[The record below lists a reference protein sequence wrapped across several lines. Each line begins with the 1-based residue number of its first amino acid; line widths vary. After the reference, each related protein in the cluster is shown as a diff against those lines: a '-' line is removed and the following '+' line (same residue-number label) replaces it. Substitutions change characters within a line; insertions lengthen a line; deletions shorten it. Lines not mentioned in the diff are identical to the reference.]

1 VCALQQ
7 YSTYTP
13 PRDDYTEAYRA
24 SRGTPPPPNMQVAPY
39 RDAYDDRRSS
49 AGYSEPPSHRHSHEH
64 RSSNAGYYD
73 EPARPHSRGEGHRGS
88 VGGEKGPRHGSSASH
103 HDGVKDIGASLLGA
117 AVGGFAGH
125 EVGHGGVATLI
136 GAVAGGVAGHK
147 LEGRHEKHKEER
159 KRKEGEVAE
168 KRHPEG
174 PYGYAEGRRPRRRSS
189 RSRGGRSESS
199 GSETDSSYERRHHHR
214 H

>member
-1 VCALQQ
+1 
-7 YSTYTP
+7 
-13 PRDDYTEAYRA
+13 
-24 SRGTPPPPNMQVAPY
+24 MQVAPY

-147 LEGRHEKHKEER
+147 LEGRREKHKEERER